1 MVNTVEWSK
10 RPTYEQILRDID
22 KDYKVKLPDRT
33 AVHFYDSFA
42 MSEFRNMQQEIEGSK
57 IQADTNRDEAMTQAA
72 AEEGVSRQELVQFA
86 NHLNQQSTATN
97 AELRQSLERTADSHR
112 QTIQQQT
119 DAFARQLGEE
129 RARQDERARI
139 TDENIR
145 RLAESNRI
153 PAAPTPAPNNTNEI
167 TQAVRDLAQEIYGQ
181 NSQHMR
187 DQMNAFTGNAHQLTA
202 EIARGMTGHNEE
214 MRVHMK
220 AILEAI
226 NRPKRDEEPVI
237 MMSDGGPPPPPPGA
251 GAIRMDVDRR
261 QAQASSSSSSGPPPP
276 GPPPAAS
283 AIARALTGDSIF
295 NFNDIMR
302 RRVEGALKSIKR
314 PPKSLDKEQQAA
326 RANMVQRRRP
336 MLAIEEQAIAAQSPP
351 PPPPPPPGAGAIA
364 SSSSSSSGPQI
375 FNIAHDD
382 DDLQLADGRVNP
394 TKLAKMIKGKK
405 NDRIVQGTVI
415 TKRAPTPKTVQGKAI
430 RKKTDY

>member
-1 MVNTVEWSK
+1 MVNLATWSK
-10 RPTYEQILRDID
+10 RPTYEEILRDID

-86 NHLNQQSTATN
+86 NHLNQQSTAAN

-129 RARQDERARI
+129 RSRQDERARI

-153 PAAPTPAPNNTNEI
+153 PAAPTPAPNTNEI

-187 DQMNAFTGNAHQLTA
+187 DQMNAFTGAHQLTA
-202 EIARGMTGHNEE
+202 EIARGVAGHNEE
-214 MRVHMK
+214 MRVHMR

-226 NRPKRDEEPVI
+226 SR
-237 MMSDGGPPPPPPGA
+237 
-251 GAIRMDVDRR
+251 
-261 QAQASSSSSSGPPPP
+261 
-276 GPPPAAS
+276 
-283 AIARALTGDSIF
+283 
-295 NFNDIMR
+295 
-302 RRVEGALKSIKR
+302 
-314 PPKSLDKEQQAA
+314 
-326 RANMVQRRRP
+326 
-336 MLAIEEQAIAAQSPP
+336 
-351 PPPPPPPGAGAIA
+351 
-364 SSSSSSSGPQI
+364 
-375 FNIAHDD
+375 
-382 DDLQLADGRVNP
+382 
-394 TKLAKMIKGKK
+394 
-405 NDRIVQGTVI
+405 
-415 TKRAPTPKTVQGKAI
+415 
-430 RKKTDY
+430 